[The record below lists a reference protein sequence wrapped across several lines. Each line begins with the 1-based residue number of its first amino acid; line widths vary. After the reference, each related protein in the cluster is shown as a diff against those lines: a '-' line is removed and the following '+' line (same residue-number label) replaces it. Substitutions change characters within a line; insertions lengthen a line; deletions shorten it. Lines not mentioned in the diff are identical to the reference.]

1 MSIRMSMKAIWWA
14 MLAVCACM
22 VCACGNAAEQTHTEQ
37 VKQHQ
42 KKVVAP
48 KKKTVHVYFFDGF
61 KDALGKNTIKELDE
75 VFDSVEFE
83 GVIPY
88 PDSAYYAPRNRYKAD
103 KLVRHIKALQKGT
116 SDLEIGF
123 ASKDISAAVHGHDD
137 FGIMGWT
144 RISLKTAVVS
154 TFRVKGANAQNR
166 DFFKLVIHELGHTEG
181 LQHCKNS
188 RTCYMRDAKGTYHLH
203 ELTDFCPTCKAHL
216 IKRGWHL
223 R

>member
-14 MLAVCACM
+14 MLTVCACM
-22 VCACGNAAEQTHTEQ
+22 VCACGNATEQSHTEQ

-88 PDSAYYAPRNRYKAD
+88 PDSA
-103 KLVRHIKALQKGT
+103 
-116 SDLEIGF
+116 
-123 ASKDISAAVHGHDD
+123 
-137 FGIMGWT
+137 
-144 RISLKTAVVS
+144 
-154 TFRVKGANAQNR
+154 
-166 DFFKLVIHELGHTEG
+166 
-181 LQHCKNS
+181 
-188 RTCYMRDAKGTYHLH
+188 
-203 ELTDFCPTCKAHL
+203 
-216 IKRGWHL
+216 
-223 R
+223 